1 MLMNY
6 ISMMHSPG
14 ASAHSDS
21 TSATD
26 ETRLNARMTPKLKL
40 VSTESKSGPLETY
53 YE

>member
-1 MLMNY
+1 MLMKY
-6 ISMMHSPG
+6 LSMMHSPG

-26 ETRLNARMTPKLKL
+26 DTRLNARMTPKAKL
-40 VSTESKSGPLETY
+40 VSTYSKSGLLETL